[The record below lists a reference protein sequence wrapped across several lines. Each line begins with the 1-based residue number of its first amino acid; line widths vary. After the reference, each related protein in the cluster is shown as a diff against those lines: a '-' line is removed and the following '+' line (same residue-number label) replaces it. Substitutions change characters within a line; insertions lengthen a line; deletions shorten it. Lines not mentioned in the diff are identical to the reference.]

1 MTSSDVCAFILV
13 YLYLV
18 TSHFSIIK
26 GIAIQAISAVDLAI
40 WDALGKVKGVPV
52 YELLGGKTKE
62 KMPCYATTARPDLA
76 KEMGFLGAKF
86 PLPYGPASGEKG
98 MK

>member
-1 MTSSDVCAFILV
+1 LTSSDVCAFILV

-52 YELLGGKTKE
+52 YELLGGKSKE
-62 KMPCYATTARPDLA
+62 KMPCYATKPGLIWLRRW
-76 KEMGFLGAKF
+76 
-86 PLPYGPASGEKG
+86 ASWEQSFHCHMDQPVERKG
-98 MK
+98 

>member
-1 MTSSDVCAFILV
+1 MN
-13 YLYLV
+13 YGR
-18 TSHFSIIK
+18 K
-26 GIAIQAISAVDLAI
+26 GVAIQAISAVDLAI

-76 KEMGFLGAKF
+76 KQMGFFGAKF